1 VPVFRRPAPLLLAA
15 ALAAAPALAA
25 PRAAAAQLRI
35 VPRGALP
42 IDWRVLGGLDV
53 RTGAMSEA
61 LRQANGRA
69 VRIPGFVVPLDDA
82 QEEGAEFLLVPY
94 YGACIHTPP
103 PPPNQLVL
111 VRMAGDKAVRLGL
124 FEPVYLEGT
133 LAVRTVESAYGAAGF
148 EVRGTRVTPFRP

>member
-1 VPVFRRPAPLLLAA
+1 MLTVSPRTAP
-15 ALAAAPALAA
+15 
-25 PRAAAAQLRI
+25 AQLRI
-35 VPRGALP
+35 VPRGPLA

-53 RTGAMSEA
+53 QTGRMSDA

-111 VRMAGDKAVRLGL
+111 VRMAGDKAVKLGL

-133 LAVRTVESAYGAAGF
+133 LAVRAVESAYGAAAF
-148 EVRGTRVTPFRP
+148 EVTGTKVTPYTGP